1 LYKKYK
7 PMNCYY
13 YNPYSYFMYINY
25 LYQNYS
31 MYNNMNNNNIM
42 KNNNINNNQK
52 NTIQQNH
59 ESDDAVE
66 TQNLIDIIGPVL
78 VQLGGR
84 EVNINI
90 KSVVENKF
98 VAAENGGGREL
109 VANRDVADIWETF
122 TATILPNNMV
132 ILRSYNGQYVRVRE
146 NDGVLLANADNRQSA
161 TRFTI
166 VRLEGNEMAV
176 QAPNGQYVRVREND
190 KWLVAR
196 ADDTGRRTRFII
208 NTISQVPSI
217 PDIIEDILQ
226 EIIGQTGRERN
237 VTIKSVVENKF
248 VAAENGG
255 GRELVANRDVADI
268 WETFKITNTGN
279 NNVILQSYNGQY
291 IRVRENDG
299 VLLANA
305 NNRQSATR
313 FKIIRLEGREV
324 ALQAP
329 NGQYVRVRESDKWL
343 VARAG
348 QTGRRTRFIIDRI
361 TQPIDIIDDLLSQ
374 VGRERNINIK
384 SVVENKFVAA
394 ENGGGRELVANRDVA
409 DIWENFKAINAGNN
423 NIILQSYNGQYV
435 RVRGN
440 DGVLLANADNRQSAT
455 RFRVVRLDNNEI
467 ALQAPNGQYVRVRE
481 NDKWL
486 VARADQT
493 GRRTRFTISR
503 ANQPR

>member
-1 LYKKYK
+1 
-7 PMNCYY
+7 
-13 YNPYSYFMYINY
+13 
-25 LYQNYS
+25 
-31 MYNNMNNNNIM
+31 MYNNMNNNLMN
-42 KNNNINNNQK
+42 NNNINNNQN
-52 NTIQQNH
+52 NTIQQNL
-59 ESDDAVE
+59 ESDNAVE
-66 TQNLIDIIGPVL
+66 AQNLTDIIGPVL

-84 EVNINI
+84 EVNITI

-146 NDGVLLANADNRQSA
+146 NDGVLLANVDNRQSA
-161 TRFTI
+161 TRFRI
-166 VRLEGNEMAV
+166 VRLENNEMAV

-208 NTISQVPSI
+208 NTISQIPSIPSI
-217 PDIIEDILQ
+217 PDIIEDILE

-237 VTIKSVVENKF
+237 VTIRSVVENKF

-268 WETFKITNTGN
+268 WETFRIINTGN

-291 IRVRENDG
+291 IRIRENDG

-313 FKIIRLEGREV
+313 FRIIRVEGREV

-329 NGQYVRVRESDKWL
+329 NGQYVRVRERDNWL
-343 VARAG
+343 VARAD

-374 VGRERNINIK
+374 IGRERNINIK

-409 DIWENFKAINAGNN
+409 DIWENFKAINTGNN
-423 NIILQSYNGQYV
+423 RIILQSYNGQYV
-435 RVRGN
+435 IVRGN
-440 DGVLLANADNRQSAT
+440 DGVLLANANNRQSAT
-455 RFRVVRLDNNEI
+455 MFMVVRLDNNEI
-467 ALQAPNGQYVRVRE
+467 SLQAPNGQYVRVRE
-481 NDKWL
+481 NDKLL
-486 VARADQT
+486 VARANQT
-493 GRRTRFTISR
+493 GARTRFTISR
-503 ANQPR
+503 ASQ

>member
-1 LYKKYK
+1 MYKKHK
-7 PMNCYY
+7 PMNYYY
-13 YNPYSYFMYINY
+13 YNPYDYFMYLNY
-25 LYQNYS
+25 LYQNYN
-31 MYNNMNNNNIM
+31 MYNNMNNMNMN
-42 KNNNINNNQK
+42 NNNQN
-52 NTIQQNH
+52 NTIQEMPEEDN
-59 ESDDAVE
+59 AVE
-66 TQNLIDIIGPVL
+66 ALNFTDIIGPVL

-84 EVNINI
+84 EINITI

-122 TATILPNNMV
+122 TATILPNNAV
-132 ILRSYNGQYVRVRE
+132 ILRSYNGQYVRVRD
-146 NDGVLLANADNRQSA
+146 NDGALLANADNRQSA

-176 QAPNGQYVRVREND
+176 QAPNGQYVRVRDND

-208 NTISQVPSI
+208 NTISIAPSIPSI
-217 PDIIEDILQ
+217 PDIIEDIL
-226 EIIGQTGRERN
+226 EDIIGQTGRERN

-268 WETFKITNTGN
+268 WENFKIINTGN
-279 NNVILQSYNGQY
+279 NTIILQSYNGQY
-291 IRVRENDG
+291 IRIRENDG
-299 VLLANA
+299 VLFANA

-313 FKIIRLEGREV
+313 LRIIRLQGREV

-329 NGQYVRVRESDKWL
+329 NGQYVRVRERDNYL
-343 VARAG
+343 VARAD

-384 SVVENKFVAA
+384 SILENKFVAA

-409 DIWENFKAINAGNN
+409 DIWENFKAISTGNN
-423 NIILQSYNGQYV
+423 GIILQSYNGQYI
-435 RVRGN
+435 RVREN
-440 DGVLLANADNRQSAT
+440 DGALLANTNNRQQAT
-455 RFRVVRLDNNEI
+455 RFTIVRLDNNEI
-467 ALQAPNGQYVRVRE
+467 ALQASNGQYVRVRE
-481 NDKWL
+481 RDNWL
-486 VARADQT
+486 VARANQT

-503 ANQPR
+503 AGQSR